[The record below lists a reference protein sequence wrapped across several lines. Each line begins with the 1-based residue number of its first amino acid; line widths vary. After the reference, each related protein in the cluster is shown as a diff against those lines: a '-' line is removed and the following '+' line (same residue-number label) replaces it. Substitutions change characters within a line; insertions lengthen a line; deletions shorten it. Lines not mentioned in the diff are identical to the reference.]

1 MKTFNHRG
9 CFSIIALYFV
19 TFDSDNAFFLI
30 VSIIEV
36 VQEHNVSAG
45 LKTSGS

>member
-1 MKTFNHRG
+1 M
-9 CFSIIALYFV
+9 IVLYFV
-19 TFDSDNAFFLI
+19 TFDSDNAFLLI

-36 VQEHNVSAG
+36 VQEHNVFAG